1 MVRKN
6 NGNNMITN
14 PTIVTALFDIGRD
27 KWVNYDL
34 SYHTY
39 MMWMRN
45 ILYFDTNM
53 VIYTEEKFK
62 EFIIEHRKVVD
73 PTLEKTIIVIDELHN
88 LDSYRL
94 FYDEVNSLMSDDDFK
109 KKKHFNVPEMTEPL
123 YNIIIFN
130 KLYFIKKSITEKYFD
145 SDMFIWCDAGVLRDH
160 QPTIKKDFP
169 NLKKI
174 NEGFNDKITFFSH
187 HENFNIGDR
196 PYHLFAQFR
205 YIHGGCFFI
214 PNNQKIDKL
223 IFRFKSLVT
232 EYLKN
237 GYVGSEEKYLD
248 FCYLDDK
255 EEYNI
260 VKSDWRQ
267 YFDLFG

>member
-6 NGNNMITN
+6 NRNNMITT

-27 KWVNYDL
+27 KWSNYGL

-45 ILYFDTNM
+45 LLYFDTNM

-62 EFIIEHRKVVD
+62 DFVIDQRKQID
-73 PTLEKTIIVIDELHN
+73 PNLEKTIVIIDDLDN
-88 LDSYRL
+88 LNSYQM
-94 FYDEVNSLMSDDDFK
+94 FYDEVKTLMEDEEFK
-109 KKKHFNVPEMTEPL
+109 NKRHFNVPEMTEPL

-130 KLYFIKKSITEKYFD
+130 KLYFIKRSISEGHFN
-145 SDMFIWCDAGVLRDH
+145 SDMFIWCDAGVLRDGE
-160 QPTIKKDFP
+160 PLIKKGFP
-169 NLKKI
+169 NLNKI
-174 NEGFNDKITFFSH
+174 NNGYDKQITFFSH
-187 HENFNIGDR
+187 HEEFSINDR
-196 PYHLFAQFR
+196 PFHLFSQFR
-205 YIHGGCFFI
+205 YIHGGCFFV
-214 PNNQKIDKL
+214 PNNEKIDKL
-223 IFRFKSLVT
+223 IENFNTLVS
-232 EYLKN
+232 EHLKN

-248 FCYLDDK
+248 FCYLDNKD
-255 EEYNI
+255 EYNI